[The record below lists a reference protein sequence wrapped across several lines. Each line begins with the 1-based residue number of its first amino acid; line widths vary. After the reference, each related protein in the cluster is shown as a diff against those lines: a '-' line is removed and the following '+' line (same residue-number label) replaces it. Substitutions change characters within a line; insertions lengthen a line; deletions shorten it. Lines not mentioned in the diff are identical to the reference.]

1 MPIRATL
8 SIVGL
13 WIWDPDVFVS
23 LYTSLPS
30 GVDADQT
37 IDNILA
43 KCGDLELMWPDWDFM
58 QRQIGLWA
66 VRNLKTW
73 TDLYAST
80 NFVYD
85 PIANVDATITINRG
99 GSNGGTV
106 TNESSVAA
114 YNTATLQPEAK
125 TVTTPSTTWGD
136 TSTETRK
143 GNIGVTATQDL
154 IQKQR
159 EVVQF
164 NIYDFIAESFKK
176 EFCLMVY

>member
-1 MPIRATL
+1 MAIRATL

-13 WIWDPDVFVS
+13 YIWDNTIFDDFAVPTGMDKAEA
-23 LYTSLPS
+23 
-30 GVDADQT
+30 VDD
-37 IDNILA
+37 ILR
-43 KCGDLELMWPDWDFM
+43 KCGDLELLWPDWDFM
-58 QRQIGLWA
+58 KSAI
-66 VRNLKTW
+66 KTW
-73 TDLYAST
+73 TIKNAQTWDKLYAST
-80 NFVYD
+80 SFVYD
-85 PIANVDATITINRG
+85 PIANVDATITISRG

-136 TSTETRK
+136 LSTETRK

-164 NIYDFIAESFKK
+164 NVYDFIAESFKK

>member
-13 WIWDPDVFVS
+13 YIWDDHIFDGLNALPQEIEKSDVV
-23 LYTSLPS
+23 
-30 GVDADQT
+30 G
-37 IDNILA
+37 NILRA
-43 KCGDLELMWPDWDFM
+43 CGDLELMWPDWDFM
-58 QRQIGLWA
+58 KDAIDEWA
-66 VRNLKTW
+66 FKNMKTW

-80 NFVYD
+80 RFTYD

>member
-1 MPIRATL
+1 MAIRATL

-13 WIWDPDVFVS
+13 YIWDNTIFDDFAVPTGMDKS
-23 LYTSLPS
+23 EA
-30 GVDADQT
+30 VDD
-37 IDNILA
+37 ILR
-43 KCGDLELMWPDWDFM
+43 KCGDLELLWPDWDFM
-58 QRQIGLWA
+58 KSAI
-66 VRNLKTW
+66 KTW
-73 TDLYAST
+73 TTKNAQTWDKLYAST

-85 PIANVDATITINRG
+85 PIANVDATITISRG

-136 TSTETRK
+136 ISTETRK
-143 GNIGVTATQDL
+143 GNIGITSSQELTQRE
-154 IQKQR
+154 R

-164 NIYDFIAESFKK
+164 NVYDFITESFKK

>member
-13 WIWDPDVFVS
+13 WIWDNTIFDDLNVP
-23 LYTSLPS
+23 T
-30 GVDADQT
+30 GVDKT
-37 IDNILA
+37 ETVDNILR
-43 KCGDLELMWPDWDFM
+43 KCGDLELLWPDWDFM
-58 QRQIGLWA
+58 KSAISTWSTKNA
-66 VRNLKTW
+66 VTW
-73 TDLYAST
+73 TKLQEST
-80 NFVYD
+80 AFVYD

-176 EFCLMVY
+176 EFCLMIY

>member
-13 WIWDPDVFVS
+13 MIWDNTIFDNFNVPTGADKAEA
-23 LYTSLPS
+23 
-30 GVDADQT
+30 VDE
-37 IDNILA
+37 ILR

-58 QRQIGLWA
+58 KHAIGNWSDK
-66 VRNLKTW
+66 NEETW
-73 TDLYAST
+73 DKLYAST
-80 NFVYD
+80 QFVYD
-85 PIANVDATITINRG
+85 PIANVDATITISRG

-136 TSTETRK
+136 LSTETRK